1 MNIQAVLFDMDGL
14 MLDTERLTISAWDW
28 AGEQLGFGPLGYLVL
43 KTLGMNRQG
52 SKEVFRREF
61 GERLTWEQLSE
72 PTSQYFKQY
81 FAQHGV
87 PVKEGL
93 FPLLSFL
100 KERGYRRCVVTSTSE
115 PSARSELEQA
125 GILPWFDGMV
135 CGNMVEHGKPAP
147 DIYLLAAERIGV
159 EPAHCLA
166 LEDSPNGIRS
176 AFAAGVNPVVIPD
189 LVEPD
194 EEILGKA
201 VARLQSLAEV
211 PQLLER
217 LEK

>member
-1 MNIQAVLFDMDGL
+1 MKIQAVLFDMDGL

-28 AGEQLGFGPLGYLVL
+28 TGEQMGFGPLGYLVF
-43 KTLGMNRQG
+43 KTLGMNRKG
-52 SKEVFRREF
+52 SEEVFRREF
-61 GERLTWEQLSE
+61 GDRLTWEQLSE
-72 PTSQYFKQY
+72 PTNRYFHEY
-81 FAQHGV
+81 FAKQGV
-87 PVKEGL
+87 PVKDGL
-93 FPLLSFL
+93 FPLLAYL
-100 KERGYRRCVVTSTSE
+100 KEKGYRRCVVTSTSE
-115 PSARSELEQA
+115 KTARAELEQA

-135 CGNMVEHGKPAP
+135 CGNMVTHGKPAP
-147 DIYLLAAERIGV
+147 DIYLLAAERMGL

-211 PQLLER
+211 SALLEK